1 MSVQPSRTKRL
12 QKKMYLGEWAILGFE
27 FSFVLTEASEE
38 QYEQYEQFF
47 NSLEALVNTE
57 ELYISLENDNESFQG
72 SVTSAERYGN
82 TTEENRAAVE
92 ALLNNNAIVSEVNV
106 GVLVDAFYEM

>member
-27 FSFVLTEASEE
+27 FSFKLTEASE
-38 QYEQYEQFF
+38 EQYEQFF
-47 NSLEALVNTE
+47 NSLEALVNSE